1 MEDLF
6 GEAKVQAQIDVI
18 TTDLNT
24 LRDKKQKMEENPRI
38 YVRYIQLNERK
49 ERRLTGKIN
58 NRLLLLQ
65 KLQKEQDPIKRGV
78 LLKEV

>member
-65 KLQKEQDPIKRGV
+65 KLQKEQDPIKRSV